1 MSLRIALL
9 GLLTA
14 SGPSSGYDLA
24 KKFETSVAHVWQAG
38 HSQIYPE
45 LAKMAADGLV
55 SVAAEGAR
63 GRKIYGVT
71 PEGDAELRRWLLEHH
86 PSTTVRSETALQAFL
101 VPLLE
106 PGEAVAVLRRT
117 RTSAQAHLAEL
128 EKLRV
133 MKDALADPAGRWG
146 MFGAYA
152 LDLGIRQTRGV
163 IEWADDSIADIE
175 KRRPAGVTG
184 ATASPAP

>member
-45 LAKMAADGLV
+45 LAKMSADGLV
-55 SVAAEGAR
+55 AVEAEGAR
-63 GRKIYGVT
+63 GRKIYRVT
-71 PEGDAELRRWLLEHH
+71 PDGDAELRRWLLAHD
-86 PSTTVRSETALQAFL
+86 PSTTVRSETALQSFL

-106 PGEAVAVLRRT
+106 PGEALTVMRRLKD
-117 RTSAQAHLAEL
+117 RGEAHLSEL
-128 EKLRV
+128 EALRV
-133 MKDALADPAGRWG
+133 RKDAVMDPAHRWG

-152 LDLGIRQTRGV
+152 LDLGLRQARCFV
-163 IEWADDSIADIE
+163 EWADDSIADIE
-175 KRRPAGVTG
+175 RRAGAGQG
-184 ATASPAP
+184 APDPT

>member
-9 GLLTA
+9 GLLKA

-55 SVAAEGAR
+55 AVEAEGAR

-71 PEGDAELRRWLLEHH
+71 PDGDAELRRWLLGHE
-86 PSTTVRSETALQAFL
+86 PSTTVRSEAALQSFL

-106 PGEAVAVLRRT
+106 PGEAVTVLRRMKEASEA
-117 RTSAQAHLAEL
+117 RLAEL
-128 EKLRV
+128 EALRV
-133 MKDALADPAGRWG
+133 RKDAVTDAAHQWG

-152 LDLGIRQTRGV
+152 LDLGIRQARGFV
-163 IEWADDSIADIE
+163 EWADDSIADIE
-175 KRRPAGVTG
+175 RRSD
-184 ATASPAP
+184 AT

>member
-1 MSLRIALL
+1 MSIVGYAAYMSLRIALL

-24 KKFETSVAHVWQAG
+24 KKFDTSVTHVWQAG

-55 SVAAEGAR
+55 AAGAEGAR
-63 GRKIYGVT
+63 GRKIYSIT
-71 PEGDAELRRWLLEHH
+71 PDGDAELRRWLLEHN

-106 PGEAVAVLRRT
+106 PADAVAVLRRM
-117 RTSAQAHLAEL
+117 SASARNHLAEL
-128 EKLRV
+128 EQLRV
-133 MKDALADPAGRWG
+133 MKDAVADPDRRWG
-146 MFGAYA
+146 KFGAYA
-152 LDLGIRQTRGV
+152 LDLGIRQARGLV
-163 IEWADDSIADIE
+163 EWADDSIADIE
-175 KRRPAGVTG
+175 RRSD
-184 ATASPAP
+184 AT